1 MKEDCGVL
9 VYDYNE
15 RLYRD
20 AKGSFFLYIIGGRG
34 KRLTN
39 DEAILWIRNHAS
51 ARDFRSLL
59 KWCFPIMSKEK
70 KDGKKK
76 EVAQ

>member
-1 MKEDCGVL
+1 MKEDGGVT

-20 AKGSFFLYIIGGRG
+20 AKGSFFLYIMGRNG
-34 KRLTN
+34 KRMTN
-39 DEAILWIRNHAS
+39 DEAILWIQNHAS
-51 ARDFRSLL
+51 ARDSRALL